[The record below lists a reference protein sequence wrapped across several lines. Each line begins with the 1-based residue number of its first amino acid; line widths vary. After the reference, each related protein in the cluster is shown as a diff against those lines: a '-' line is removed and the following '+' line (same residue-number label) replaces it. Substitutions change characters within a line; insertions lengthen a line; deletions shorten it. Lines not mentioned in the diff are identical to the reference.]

1 MPNIQLPGRIGLNSH
16 ADLDYETYECRLGF
30 SIFEKI
36 LSFPETTKVAD
47 VIVNVV
53 GDVSVVGVVGG
64 DDRSRKNC

>member
-1 MPNIQLPGRIGLNSH
+1 M
-16 ADLDYETYECRLGF
+16 GF
-30 SIFEKI
+30 SLFEKI

-53 GDVSVVGVVGG
+53 GDVNVVEVVGG